1 MDYSI
6 SNFLVFLDELDKYIN
21 PETSRNI
28 TLTAKRLLD
37 NRDSGLELST
47 DIRNVDFEKIVAR
60 EYAESNISEKA
71 KKTYVGRMN
80 SGLRYFIQYLNGEKV
95 HVVRGGIKAVR
106 KTMREMVE
114 KTVPEPTKTFVLP
127 IPIREGLILNISNLP
142 LDLTEEEADKI
153 ARIIKSYAV
162 IKS

>member
-6 SNFLVFLDELDKYIN
+6 RNFLVFLDELDKYIN

-28 TLTAKRLLD
+28 TLTAKRLLS
-37 NRDSGLELST
+37 NTDSGLALST

-80 SGLRYFIQYLNGEKV
+80 SGLKYFIQYLNGDKV

-106 KTMREMVE
+106 KPISETVE
-114 KTVPEPTKTFVLP
+114 KAVPESTKTFVLP

-153 ARIIKSYAV
+153 SRIIKSYAV

>member
-6 SNFLVFLDELDKYIN
+6 SNFLRFLDELDKYIN

-37 NRDSGLELST
+37 NSDSGLDPST
-47 DIRNVDFEKIVAR
+47 DIRTVDFEKIVDH
-60 EYAESNISEKA
+60 EYAESKISEKA

-80 SGLRYFIQYLNGEKV
+80 SGLKYFIQYLNGGEIK
-95 HVVRGGIKAVR
+95 VVRGRMRAVR
-106 KTMREMVE
+106 KPTNEMAE

-142 LDLTEEEADKI
+142 LDLTEEDADKI